1 MKQKAPGKRSRYEG
15 MSTHELAE
23 ATAAYGREMAIDQF
37 GPPGKAARARWEKAR
52 RKPGRPLRGK
62 GARVISVSVEQEL
75 LDRSD
80 ALARKMGITRAR
92 LIARGLKAVLAAEGQ
107 IRCGGY

>member
-62 GARVISVSVEQEL
+62 GARVISVSVEEEL
-75 LDRSD
+75 LSLSD
-80 ALARKMGITRAR
+80 ALAKNLGLSRAG
-92 LIARGLKAVLAAEGQ
+92 LIERGLKAMLAAEGKP
-107 IRCGGY
+107 